1 MVFNEAPYE
10 TDAKT
15 VRYCKYCKKM
25 LQHRLGPH
33 YFEVHFGY
41 HEIFEM
47 NMHLFHLPQ
56 CTPCRMIFVDE
67 EALEKHNT
75 DTNHPEEKLQTEVE
89 LLDLEQVLNSG
100 KEYDYKCSV
109 CPAVASTLSGNL

>member
-1 MVFNEAPYE
+1 
-10 TDAKT
+10 
-15 VRYCKYCKKM
+15 M